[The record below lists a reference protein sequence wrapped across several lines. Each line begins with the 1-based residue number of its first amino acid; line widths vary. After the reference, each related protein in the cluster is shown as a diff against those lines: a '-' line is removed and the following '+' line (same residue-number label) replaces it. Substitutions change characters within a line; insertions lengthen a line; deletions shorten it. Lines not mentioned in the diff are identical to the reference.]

1 MRKLALPGIIALV
14 STTVVF
20 AQATPTPRT
29 VPQGT
34 VLKMLQGTWVVST
47 QNGQDATGGP
57 ETTITITDN
66 KYLQTSAGSVLE
78 RGTFTIDASK
88 KPIALD
94 VSVTEGDEAGS
105 TKVGIIDVT
114 ETTMKAKVS
123 SAGGSTTRPTDF
135 TVTDGFVVLTL
146 TKKKTSGDGSG
157 GVSRV
162 PRRP

>member
-1 MRKLALPGIIALV
+1 MRKLALRGIIALI
-14 STTVVF
+14 STTVVL
-20 AQATPTPRT
+20 AQTTPAPKT

-66 KYLQTSAGSVLE
+66 KYVQTAAGSVLE
-78 RGTFTIDASK
+78 RGTFTIDESK

-94 VSVTEGDEAGS
+94 VSVAEGDDAGS
-105 TKVGIIDVT
+105 TKVGIVDVS
-114 ETTMKAKVS
+114 EAVMKAKIS
-123 SAGGSTTRPTDF
+123 SAGGSTRPSDF

-146 TKKKTSGDGSG
+146 TKKK
-157 GVSRV
+157 
-162 PRRP
+162 

>member
-1 MRKLALPGIIALV
+1 MRKLVLPGIIALV
-14 STTVVF
+14 STTVVL
-20 AQATPTPRT
+20 AQATPAPKA

-34 VLKMLQGTWVVST
+34 VLQMLQGTWVVST

-57 ETTITITDN
+57 ETTITITGN
-66 KYLQTSAGSVLE
+66 KYVQTSAGSVLE

-94 VSVTEGDEAGS
+94 VSVTEGDDAGS

-114 ETTMKAKVS
+114 ETALKAKVS
-123 SAGGSTTRPTDF
+123 LAGGSTRPSDF
-135 TVTDGFVVLTL
+135 AVTDGFVVLTL
-146 TKKKTSGDGSG
+146 TKKKTAGKEFRRVG
-157 GVSRV
+157 RV